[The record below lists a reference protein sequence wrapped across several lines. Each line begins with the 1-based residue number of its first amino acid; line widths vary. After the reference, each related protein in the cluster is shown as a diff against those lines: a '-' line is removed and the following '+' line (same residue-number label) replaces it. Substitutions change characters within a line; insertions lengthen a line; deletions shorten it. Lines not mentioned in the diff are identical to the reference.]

1 MRKLHEYSR
10 SRKFYKW
17 AAICAASFMFFMS
30 GITGLAAQVGT
41 VQSDNVNVRSEANA
55 SSDSVCKLPANTT
68 VDVIDQAEDS
78 DGQTWYNVSFIY
90 EEAETSGWIRAD
102 MLTVSEVEDGQ
113 EAEGS
118 GSGEYSIQE
127 PEEAYAG
134 SGSLTQTSIMVGDGN
149 ITAWQVDSSLT
160 GGQELYLVYA
170 SKSDGSTGWFYYDP
184 QDNTFQREMGQFSGS
199 GESEGLI
206 DALQT
211 ELTQRQEEH
220 AKQLSQ
226 RLYIILGLAVLSV
239 ILLVLV
245 IIFAIKYRDAA
256 YEYYDDDEEDDEDDD
271 EESNEIKG
279 SSKSYDDDGFDDFV
293 KAVKKKWAEPED
305 EDDELAYDEEDEY
318 DDDEFDEDEFD
329 DDEFDEDEFEEDEI
343 EEEREVVRKKEKRK
357 EEKRK
362 EEKRK
367 EERKKEEKK
376 KVVRD
381 QALEEDFSGILPE
394 IDMSAVMEVEKE
406 AQKKKSKA
414 KQIPENGAE
423 ELEEDFDIDILDL
436 DDLDL

>member
-1 MRKLHEYSR
+1 M
-10 SRKFYKW
+10 
-17 AAICAASFMFFMS
+17 I
-30 GITGLAAQVGT
+30 V
-41 VQSDNVNVRSEANA
+41 
-55 SSDSVCKLPANTT
+55 
-68 VDVIDQAEDS
+68 S
-78 DGQTWYNVSFIY
+78 DG
-90 EEAETSGWIRAD
+90 
-102 MLTVSEVEDGQ
+102 
-113 EAEGS
+113 
-118 GSGEYSIQE
+118 
-127 PEEAYAG
+127 
-134 SGSLTQTSIMVGDGN
+134 
-149 ITAWQVDSSLT
+149 
-160 GGQELYLVYA
+160 A
-170 SKSDGSTGWFYYDP
+170 SKSEI
-184 QDNTFQREMGQFSGS
+184 RKE
-199 GESEGLI
+199 
-206 DALQT
+206 
-211 ELTQRQEEH
+211 RQ
-220 AKQLSQ
+220 
-226 RLYIILGLAVLSV
+226 
-239 ILLVLV
+239 
-245 IIFAIKYRDAA
+245 
-256 YEYYDDDEEDDEDDD
+256 
-271 EESNEIKG
+271 ESNEIKG

-305 EDDELAYDEEDEY
+305 EDDELTYDEEDEY

-343 EEEREVVRKKEKRK
+343 EEEREVVRKK
-357 EEKRK
+357 EKRK